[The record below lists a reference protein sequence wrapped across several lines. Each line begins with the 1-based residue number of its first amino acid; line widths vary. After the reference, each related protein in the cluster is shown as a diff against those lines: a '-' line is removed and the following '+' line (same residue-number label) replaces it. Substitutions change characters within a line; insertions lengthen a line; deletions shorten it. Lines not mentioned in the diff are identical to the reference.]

1 MFAELLSEPVQDLK
15 SKQKLLRAVWLAL
28 GLICV
33 GFGAIGIVVP
43 LLPTTP
49 FLLAAAACFC
59 KSSDRMYFWLLNN
72 RWLGDYIR
80 NYREGRGLELKVK
93 VTAIAVL
100 WTTILVSIVFFL
112 NRLLPTSILLPM
124 QLIMFAV
131 AFGVS
136 IHILKLPTLKK

>member
-1 MFAELLSEPVQDLK
+1 MFAELLSEPVQDIK